1 MSYKKNRHSCY
12 DLSYHLIVVTKYRH
26 PVIVGEIKGRL
37 IELSYRIL
45 EKNYPCEVLEINT
58 DVDHI
63 HIMFDA
69 PPQVQ
74 LSALV
79 NSYKTVTARL
89 LRKEFQEQLSKFYW
103 KPVFWSQSYFIG
115 TVSDRSRETIAQYIR
130 DQGNR
135 RKANPSQVIHHS
147 GRG

>member
-1 MSYKKNRHSCY
+1 M
-12 DLSYHLIVVTKYRH
+12 IVVTKYRH

-103 KPVFWSQSYFIG
+103 NPVFWSQSYFIG
-115 TVSDRSRETIAQYIR
+115 TVSDRSRETVARYIR
-130 DQGNR
+130 DQGN
-135 RKANPSQVIHHS
+135 KEK
-147 GRG
+147 G

>member
-1 MSYKKNRHSCY
+1 M
-12 DLSYHLIVVTKYRH
+12 
-26 PVIVGEIKGRL
+26 
-37 IELSYRIL
+37 L
-45 EKNYPCEVLEINT
+45 EKNFPCEVLEINT

-115 TVSDRSRETIAQYIR
+115 TVSDRSRETVARYIR
-130 DQGNR
+130 DQGN
-135 RKANPSQVIHHS
+135 KEK
-147 GRG
+147 G

>member
-1 MSYKKNRHSCY
+1 MSRAGKPTDN
-12 DLSYHLIVVTKYRH
+12 
-26 PVIVGEIKGRL
+26 PVNEALNGWIKEELFIDFRLEECRTRYAVKDVL

-45 EKNYPCEVLEINT
+45 EKNFPCEVLEINT

-115 TVSDRSRETIAQYIR
+115 TVSDRSRETVAQYIR
-130 DQGNR
+130 DQGN
-135 RKANPSQVIHHS
+135 KEK
-147 GRG
+147 G